1 MSLFN
6 FPILGDERANYTLTL
21 LVFTHNSTL
30 NEKENVCSKRL
41 IFWTPINWAPPAWAV
56 LAPWRQRENLIPGLG
71 YSPSSISILS
81 STNALPS
88 LGNKV
93 APSVLI
99 LLLLSSLSPSLRTSK
114 PVSLS
119 LWGIETVNA
128 WGFDVPLLCEPS
140 QSSAGACLPSLHHL
154 IILCGGR
161 GRRAIMKLSLPHMHP
176 SLRPRD
182 RIPAP
187 DNTNA
192 FRDTVHSLA
201 LSLFYFVASSA
212 AHSMTLKLS
221 PASFEGLGI
230 EGRRRDRRWIS
241 KAGAGV
247 AALPDSGVKQQNMT
261 SIKRGS

>member
-161 GRRAIMKLSLPHMHP
+161 GRERLWNSLFHTCIHLSVLETEFLLLTTRMPSETPSTP
-176 SLRPRD
+176 SLC
-182 RIPAP
+182 
-187 DNTNA
+187 
-192 FRDTVHSLA
+192 L
-201 LSLFYFVASSA
+201 YFILLHHPQLIVW
-212 AHSMTLKLS
+212 L
-221 PASFEGLGI
+221 
-230 EGRRRDRRWIS
+230 
-241 KAGAGV
+241 
-247 AALPDSGVKQQNMT
+247 
-261 SIKRGS
+261 